1 MEKFD
6 LYDRNRIPLGR
17 SLERGTK
24 PEEGEYRMVVHVC
37 ILNSK
42 ATKMLIQKR
51 LKTKHPYPGKWD
63 VSCGGSVISG
73 ETSDQ
78 GAHRELLEEIGIDV
92 DFNKIRPAFTKNFD
106 NGFND
111 IYILQMDVDP
121 KSLKLQSTE
130 VEKVEW
136 ASRRKIKNMIK
147 KNKFIDYYCSFIDY
161 IFDLKKSKGY
171 KKTKKLNK

>member
-92 DFNKIRPAFTKNFD
+92 DF
-106 NGFND
+106 
-111 IYILQMDVDP
+111 
-121 KSLKLQSTE
+121 
-130 VEKVEW
+130 
-136 ASRRKIKNMIK
+136 
-147 KNKFIDYYCSFIDY
+147 
-161 IFDLKKSKGY
+161 
-171 KKTKKLNK
+171 